1 MQQRAAIWVLRAFC
15 TLPLLGI
22 EAIASLI
29 LIHLHLQKLSSRFQ
43 LRTQSLL
50 LNYIIKLLLESR
62 HSSIN
67 NNHHHLLLE
76 KLTPKQ

>member
-15 TLPLLGI
+15 TLSLLGV